1 MLKLNKKIKKGFK
14 MWKFLAG
21 DENMKTNQKRNYVLD
36 I

>member
-1 MLKLNKKIKKGFK
+1 MLKLNKNLRKDLKC
-14 MWKFLAG
+14 WKFLAG